1 MENELKA
8 GDVIEVNGNKY
19 RAESEVEKGTCIGC
33 DFFNA
38 GESTCGYGVPRC
50 IHFIFKEVKDAPRR
64 LELGVVKVEGD
75 NVTFRIVTQTHRGR
89 DFCQQIDPDIFKASN
104 GIEINSIGRPEW
116 DSDDSML
123 FCCGVRYDSDNN
135 KITCT
140 VSEFA
145 RISEAV
151 TEYNATNGKGY
162 KKTWPQTGDRY
173 FFISGDIT
181 PGNLIFTDC
190 AFDHNCQT
198 CCNIFRTYEEAVAAA
213 DKVRMLLKELAAK

>member
-1 MENELKA
+1 ML
-8 GDVIEVNGNKY
+8 
-19 RAESEVEKGTCIGC
+19 
-33 DFFNA
+33 
-38 GESTCGYGVPRC
+38 
-50 IHFIFKEVKDAPRR
+50 RR
-64 LELGVVKVEGD
+64 LELGVVNVEGD

-104 GIEINSIGRPEW
+104 GLEINSIGRPEW

-162 KKTWPQTGDRY
+162 KKTWPQNGDGY
-173 FFISGDIT
+173 FCIASCGRIEYT
-181 PGNLIFTDC
+181 EFTDDP
-190 AFDHNCQT
+190 FDADCWNFG
-198 CCNIFRTYEEAVAAA
+198 NFFRTREKAEAAMEKIKA
-213 DKVRMLLKELAAK
+213 LLKELAAK